1 MKIEEISP
9 ELFIWELY
17 NSSGMWELEDACY
30 CAESFGYCDASR
42 LPVRPRTGEFALMVY
57 WPNGEK
63 CWFHVTPK
71 LLNAI
76 KKRCER
82 SATC

>member
-17 NSSGMWELEDACY
+17 NPIGTWGLEDACY

-42 LPVRPRTGEFALMVY
+42 LRVRPRTGEFALMAY

-63 CWFHVTPK
+63 YWFHVTPK
-71 LLNAI
+71 LLHII

-82 SATC
+82 GVTC